1 MGQGSECIA
10 TYLKLLLLLCDKIN
24 NAVFNLK
31 LQFSTVLDFFFCF
44 LPCLFA
50 LRTQPPPTPHTAHLL
65 RFWCEISSFWKYRL
79 VSDMEHTNSDMVGPG
94 TRGVPSVRYNN
105 RSTNI
110 QLIHNT
116 YRYPRTPGMIIID
129 MMVMKSIDSTY

>member
-50 LRTQPPPTPHTAHLL
+50 LRTQPPPTPHTAHHHLL

-94 TRGVPSVRYNN
+94 TRGYRPYGTTTEARTYN
-105 RSTNI
+105 
-110 QLIHNT
+110 
-116 YRYPRTPGMIIID
+116 
-129 MMVMKSIDSTY
+129 